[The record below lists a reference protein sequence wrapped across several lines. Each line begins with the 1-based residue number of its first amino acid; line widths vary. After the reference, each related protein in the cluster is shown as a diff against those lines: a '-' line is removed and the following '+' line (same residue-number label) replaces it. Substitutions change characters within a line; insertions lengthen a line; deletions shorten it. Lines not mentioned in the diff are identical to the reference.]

1 MRITKEYLDSL
12 IENGRNMLKPDWNLW
27 NPKKS
32 DEGLGIEFQGLKKS
46 LNDKNM
52 RIKLDLEGLNL
63 ISKKTL
69 SECIERRK
77 STRDFSNKF
86 LSFKELSYLIWETCG
101 VNEHKDGYLHRT
113 IPSAGGKYCLN
124 TYMFI
129 NRVEDIQE
137 GLYLYLPDNKEL
149 VLIDSKSNLV
159 EKIDK
164 AMFNQMYNS
173 AITFIWTAMPYKME
187 YRYYIV
193 SHKMIAIEA
202 GHACQNLYLASEAIS
217 CGCCAISAYKQRTID
232 KIVKVDGDNEFVIYM
247 AIVGKEI

>member
-1 MRITKEYLDSL
+1 MRITKEYLDTL
-12 IENGRNMLKPDWNLW
+12 IENGRNMLKPDWKLW

-32 DEGLGIEFQGLKKS
+32 DEGLGIELQGLKKN
-46 LNDKNM
+46 LYDKNM

-77 STRDFSNKF
+77 SKRDFNNEL

-101 VNEHKDGYLHRT
+101 VNEHKDGSFHRT
-113 IPSAGGKYCLN
+113 IPSAGGRYCLN
-124 TYMFI
+124 SYIYI
-129 NRVEDIQE
+129 NKVEDIQE
-137 GLYLYLPDNKEL
+137 GLYLCIPDNKEL
-149 VLIDSKSNLV
+149 VLIDSKPNLD

-164 AMFNQMYNS
+164 AIFNQMYNS
-173 AITFIWTAMPYKME
+173 AITFIWTAIPYKME
-187 YRYYIV
+187 YRYSIV

-217 CGCCAISAYKQRTID
+217 CGCCAISAYKQSAID
-232 KIVKVDGDNEFVIYM
+232 KIVKVDGDNEFVIYI
-247 AIVGKEI
+247 ATVGK